1 MLTLAIRGNKKNGSK
16 IIELL
21 KKLGAKNPY
30 EHSGTMDGWYII
42 HFGKIMYMNYIYEDK
57 EYISYTLEEF
67 KTKFPFDINDS
78 VYYNGG
84 DFEITNM
91 KWNDVEETMS
101 YNIKDKVNNTTRW
114 VLAEDITPKSVF
126 KIGDLVKSGL
136 VIIPVNEIV
145 DNDLYGH
152 IGYYPDT
159 DQLIEM
165 RMIGFV
171 EECKIVSDFEK
182 EKLFQKLLDTYL
194 TEYPIEKEY
203 LTDSSYYEISD
214 RIAYKLGFEIDD
226 NNGYPDIVYEI
237 REYIWENI
245 VEEEVS
251 YDVDNYLKVQKP
263 TEDGLEI
270 VANGNFEI
278 KEKDGHFYLV
288 EKQIKYPKT
297 YEECCEVLDTH
308 PSRSVDSTFITG
320 LTDYEDN
327 LSNLMSDLYK
337 LLICRDAYWKVA
349 GEQMGLDEPW
359 KPDWEDNYQKKWLIN
374 FYQGEINFT
383 SETNVQFLLSFPTE
397 EMRDKFYENFKELIE
412 ECKKLI

>member
-1 MLTLAIRGNKKNGSK
+1 MLKLAIRGDINNGSK
-16 IIELL
+16 VIELL
-21 KKLGAKNPY
+21 EKLGGKNPY
-30 EHSGTMDGWYII
+30 EHSGTKDGWYII
-42 HFGKIMYMNYIYEDK
+42 DFNIIKYMPYIFEDK
-57 EYISYTLEEF
+57 EYMPYTFEEF
-67 KTKFPFDINDS
+67 KTKFSFDIKDS
-78 VYYNGG
+78 VYYGG
-84 DFEITNM
+84 GEFEITNM
-91 KWNDVEETMS
+91 MWNDTEETVS

-136 VIIPVNEIV
+136 VIMPVNEIV

-165 RMIGFV
+165 RMIGFM
-171 EECKIVSDFEK
+171 EECKNVSYLEK
-182 EKLFQKLLDTYL
+182 EKFFQKLLCTYL

-237 REYIWENI
+237 REYIWGNI

-251 YDVDNYLKVQKP
+251 YEANNYLKVQKP

-270 VANGNFEI
+270 VANDKFKI

-297 YEECCEVLDTH
+297 YKECCDVL
-308 PSRSVDSTFITG
+308 G
-320 LTDYEDN
+320 LNTMTNDAQGYEA
-327 LSNLMSDLYK
+327 DLIIRFQE
-337 LLICRDAYWKVA
+337 LLIARDAYWKVA
-349 GEQMGLDEPW
+349 GEQMGLDVPW
-359 KPDWEDNYQKKWLIN
+359 KPNLQDAKQTKYVLSNVEGNIVTEGYVKYNAILA
-374 FYQGEINFT
+374 FPTGEI
-383 SETNVQFLLSFPTE
+383 
-397 EMRDKFYENFKELIE
+397 RDKFYENFKDLIESCKELI
-412 ECKKLI
+412 

>member
-1 MLTLAIRGNKKNGSK
+1 MLKLAIRGNKKNGSK

-21 KKLGAKNPY
+21 KKLGGKNPY
-30 EHSGTMDGWYII
+30 EHPGTMDGWYII
-42 HFGKIMYMNYIYEDK
+42 YFGSIMYMSYIYEDN

-84 DFEITNM
+84 DFEIINM
-91 KWNDVEETMS
+91 KWNDTEETMS

-114 VLAEDITPKSVF
+114 VLAEDITHKSVF

-136 VIIPVNEIV
+136 VIMPVNEIV

-159 DQLIEM
+159 DQLVEM

-171 EECKIVSDFEK
+171 EECKIVSDLEK
-182 EKLFQKLLDTYL
+182 EKLFQKLLDTYI

-214 RIAYKLGFEIDD
+214 RIAHKLGFEIDND
-226 NNGYPDIVYEI
+226 NGYPDIVYEI
-237 REYIWENI
+237 REYIWGNI

-288 EKQIKYPKT
+288 EKQSKYPKT
-297 YEECCEVLDTH
+297 YKECCEVVNASPYVKLVYDI
-308 PSRSVDSTFITG
+308 SDGQKYSYDI
-320 LTDYEDN
+320 DN
-327 LSNLMSDLYK
+327 LQIYENLRK
-337 LLICRDAYWKVA
+337 LKICRDAYWKLA
-349 GEQMGLDEPW
+349 GDW
-359 KPDWEDNYQKKWLIN
+359 KPDWNN
-374 FYQGEINFT
+374 TEIPKHCIFWDLGDIDCD
-383 SETNVQFLLSFPTE
+383 ELHRRKCILAFPTE
-397 EMRDKFYENFKELIE
+397 EMRDAFYENFKDLIESCKELI
-412 ECKKLI
+412 

>member
-1 MLTLAIRGNKKNGSK
+1 MLNLAIRGDRKNGSK
-16 IIELL
+16 IRELL
-21 KKLGAKNPY
+21 KKLGGENSY
-30 EHSGTMDGWYII
+30 EHPGTKDGWYTN
-42 HFGKIMYMNYIYEDK
+42 HFGKIMYMPYIYEDK

-91 KWNDVEETMS
+91 KWNNVEETMS

-114 VLAEDITPKSVF
+114 VLAEDITLKETF
-126 KIGDLVKSGL
+126 KIGDLVRSGM
-136 VIIPVNEIV
+136 VIMPVNEIV

-165 RMIGFV
+165 KMNGFM
-171 EECKIVSDFEK
+171 EECKNVSYLEK
-182 EKLFQKLLDTYL
+182 EKFFQKLLVTYL

-203 LTDSSYYEISD
+203 FTDSTYHEISD
-214 RIAYKLGFEIDD
+214 RIAHKLGFEIDD
-226 NNGYPDIVYEI
+226 YNGYPYIVYEI
-237 REYIWENI
+237 REYIWRNI
-245 VEEEVS
+245 VGEEVS
-251 YDVDNYLKVQKP
+251 YDVNNYLKVQEP

-270 VANGNFEI
+270 VVNENFEI

-288 EKQIKYPKT
+288 EKQSEYPKN
-297 YEECCEVLDTH
+297 YDECHKIL
-308 PSRSVDSTFITG
+308 G
-320 LTDYEDN
+320 LTKNDKDYSRVSVTLNEFYVIHDFVI
-327 LSNLMSDLYK
+327 LK
-337 LLICRDAYWKVA
+337 RCRDAYWKVA

-359 KPDWEDNYQKKWLIN
+359 NPDWEDNYQKKWLIN

-383 SETNVQFLLSFPTE
+383 SGTNVQFFLAFPTE
-397 EMRDKFYENFKELIE
+397 EMRDKFYENFKHLIESCKELI
-412 ECKKLI
+412 